1 MKLIQLAIMI
11 AAVLSG
17 IRVSN
22 ATNDGTYFY
31 IGVVIALVV
40 AVWMY
45 WSKRSARAAN
55 RQS

>member
-1 MKLIQLAIMI
+1 MKTIQLAIMI

-22 ATNDGTYFY
+22 VTNDGTYFY

-45 WSKRSARAAN
+45 WSKRSARAVN

>member
-1 MKLIQLAIMI
+1 MKTVQFAIMI

-31 IGVVIALVV
+31 IGSAIAIVV

-45 WSKRSARAAN
+45 LAKRSARA
-55 RQS
+55 S